1 MVCTLPASAAVG
13 DGRTS
18 RTGQEILRERR
29 SPRPGRMARGAPGH
43 LGIIHLRPMV
53 FIKNSLVLQQPRK
66 TTTRALA
73 RRGVTDA
80 AQVHNTN
87 ECLRPVLLC
96 GLRLWTYKTVSPP
109 QINPRSPALPIAF
122 ASPKCVCHGRPQIAT
137 VGPQIAHWTRGTA
150 HSIGRGNTAPAAPR
164 PPARA
169 PAPPSPCAHRFLL
182 VRRPLRRP

>member
-1 MVCTLPASAAVG
+1 
-13 DGRTS
+13 
-18 RTGQEILRERR
+18 
-29 SPRPGRMARGAPGH
+29 MARGAPGH

-53 FIKNSLVLQQPRK
+53 FIKIAWSYNNLGKQQLELCS
-66 TTTRALA
+66 TQGN
-73 RRGVTDA
+73 RRSTG
-80 AQVHNTN
+80 NTN
-87 ECLRPVLLC
+87 ECHDLRPVWLSSHLLFLC
-96 GLRLWTYKTVSPP
+96 FEFLADLQDYFPL